1 MVTSFRV
8 LPRRSVVV
16 CGYDAMIHT
25 LFGLQSGGNSRGN
38 NKELQGTGAV
48 KLQGTTVMVDRGVD
62 LRINQ
67 LASASV
73 LRQFGRATLTAL
85 AEAAT
90 LRRFAE
96 NTTLVRLGDV
106 PSFIYVITQGKIRL
120 SVPLSDGREFI
131 YSDLGPGKV
140 FDLSSFFVTRHSIMN
155 AASLLESDVL
165 QIDAAF
171 ASCLF
176 EKHPELAHKVIPFF
190 CQAAQDAQERVIE
203 ATAQTLSVRLAST
216 ILRIIEE
223 PLNSSVLDAGQQCLR
238 VSQTDLAAMVPASRE
253 KVNRCLREWK
263 RRALVQY
270 DHGLLT
276 ILDRGA
282 LKRIALARGWYRVPQ
297 NPHHRNSVP
306 VRPLH
311 GYT

>member
-1 MVTSFRV
+1 
-8 LPRRSVVV
+8 
-16 CGYDAMIHT
+16 
-25 LFGLQSGGNSRGN
+25 
-38 NKELQGTGAV
+38 
-48 KLQGTTVMVDRGVD
+48 MVDRAVD
-62 LRINQ
+62 LRVDQ

-73 LRQFGRATLTAL
+73 FRQFEPATLAAL
-85 AEAAT
+85 AETAT
-90 LRRFAE
+90 QRRFAE

-140 FDLSSFFVTRHSIMN
+140 FDLSSFFVTRHSTMN
-155 AASLLESDVL
+155 AASLLETDVL

-171 ASCLF
+171 ATCLF

-190 CQAAQDAQERVIE
+190 CQAAQAAEERVIE
-203 ATAQTLSVRLAST
+203 ATAPTLSVRLAST
-216 ILRIIEE
+216 ILRITEE
-223 PLNSSVLDAGQQCLR
+223 PLNSSVLDAGQQRLR

-282 LKRIALARGWYRVPQ
+282 LTCIAVATGWYRAPQ
-297 NPHHRNSVP
+297 NAHHRNSVP